1 MLSVPPEMIALLSA
15 FAPEFSKP
23 VWILAQVLLVGAIL
37 SPHKRTVTAALR
49 AMGLSQVRH
58 FDKYHRVL
66 NRDQWSGLRLSRIL
80 LVLLV
85 GTFVGL
91 GVPVLIGVDETIE
104 RRWGPKI
111 VQRGIYRDPVR
122 SSKSHVVKAS
132 GLRWVCLMLIVA
144 IPWTQRAWALP
155 FLTVLAPS
163 EHYDQQRGRKHRKV
177 LDKAA
182 AMVRLVRWWLPDRD
196 LVIVGDGA
204 YAANEFASYLQ
215 HFKRPL
221 TLVSRFYLDAALY
234 GEPYEVPLGRTRV
247 KGDKLPNPQHHADDP
262 ASVWTSLTLP
272 WYDGL
277 PRTIEW
283 LSGSALW
290 YRIGIPPVAL
300 RWVVVRDPLGEFE
313 LQSFFCTLPTAMPLQ
328 ILSWFILRWCI
339 ETTFEEA
346 RAHLGLETQRQWSTL
361 AIARTTPLLL
371 GLFSF
376 ITLLTNRLLTAEGC
390 PVRTAAWYA
399 KPSPTFSDA
408 IALVRRSLWLS
419 ATFSTPLKIPPVH
432 KIPPALVERLLD
444 TLCYAA

>member
-1 MLSVPPEMIALLSA
+1 MLTLPAEMIALLAA

-23 VWILAQVLLVGAIL
+23 VWLLAQALLVGAIL

-49 AMGLSQVRH
+49 AMGLSEERH

-66 NRDQWSGLRLSRIL
+66 NRDKWSGLRLSRIL
-80 LVLLV
+80 LLLLV
-85 GTFVGL
+85 TTFVTA
-91 GVPVLIGVDETIE
+91 GVPVLMGVDETIE

-111 VQRGIYRDPVR
+111 IQRGIYRDPVR

-132 GLRWVCLMLIVA
+132 GLRWVCLMLIVE

-163 EHYDQQRGRKHRKV
+163 KRYDQQRGRKHRTV

-182 AMVRLVRWWLPDRD
+182 AMVRLVRWWLADRA

-204 YAANEFASYLQ
+204 YASTAFAAYLH
-215 HFKRPL
+215 HFKRPV
-221 TLVSRFYLDAALY
+221 TLVSRFYLDAAWY
-234 GEPYEVPLGRTRV
+234 GEPYAVAVGRPRV
-247 KGDKLPNPQHHADDP
+247 KGDKLPNPQAHADDP
-262 ASVWTSLTLP
+262 TSVWTPLTLP

-277 PRTIEW
+277 TRTIEY
-283 LSGSALW
+283 LSGTALW
-290 YRIGIPPVAL
+290 YRIGLPPVAL
-300 RWVVVRDPLGEFE
+300 RWVVVRDPLGKVE
-313 LQSFFCTLPTAMPLQ
+313 LQSFFCTLPTAIPLQ
-328 ILSWFILRWCI
+328 ILAWFILRWSL

-346 RAHLGLETQRQWSTL
+346 RAHLGIETQRQWSTL
-361 AIARTTPLLL
+361 AIQRTTPLLL

-376 ITLLTNRLLTAEGC
+376 ITLLTHRLLTDDAC
-390 PVRTAAWYA
+390 PIRTAAWYA

-419 ATFSTPLKIPPVH
+419 ATFSTPPKTSLVSKVPPW
-432 KIPPALVERLLD
+432 LVERLLD

>member
-1 MLSVPPEMIALLSA
+1 MLILPAEMIALLAA
-15 FAPEFSKP
+15 FAPEFSKS
-23 VWILAQVLLVGAIL
+23 VWLIAQVLLVGAIL

-49 AMGLSQVRH
+49 AMGLSQETG

-66 NRDQWSGLRLSRIL
+66 NRDRWSGLQLSRIL

-85 GTFVGL
+85 TTFVAV

-122 SSKSHVVKAS
+122 SSKSHLVKAS
-132 GLRWVCLMLIVA
+132 GLRWVCLMLIVE

-163 EHYDQQRGRKHRKV
+163 ERYDQQRGRNHRTV
-177 LDKAA
+177 LDKAV

-204 YAANEFASYLQ
+204 YAATAFAAYLQ
-215 HFKRPL
+215 HFKNPV

-234 GEPYEVPLGRTRV
+234 DEPYAIPMGRPRV
-247 KGDKLPNPQHHADDP
+247 KGDKLPNPQHHADDL
-262 ASVWTSLTLP
+262 ASVWTTLTLP

-283 LSGSALW
+283 LSGTALW
-290 YRIGIPPVAL
+290 YRVGIAPVAL
-300 RWVVVRDPLGEFE
+300 RWVVVRDPLGKFD

-328 ILSWFILRWCI
+328 ILAWFILRGCL

-346 RAHLGLETQRQWSTL
+346 RAHLGVETQRQWSTL
-361 AIARTTPLLL
+361 AIQRTTPLLL

-376 ITLLTNRLLTAEGC
+376 ITLLTNRLLTADAC

-408 IALVRRSLWLS
+408 LALVRRSRWLS
-419 ATFSTPLKIPPVH
+419 ATFPTPHYSPRVDKVPPW
-432 KIPPALVERLLD
+432 LVVRLLD
-444 TLCYAA
+444 TLCSAA

>member
-1 MLSVPPEMIALLSA
+1 MLNLPPEMIALLSA
-15 FAPEFSKP
+15 FAPEFSQS
-23 VWILAQVLLVGAIL
+23 VWLLAQVLLVGAIL

-49 AMGLSQVRH
+49 AMGLSQDKR

-66 NRDQWSGLRLSRIL
+66 YRDKWSGLRLSRIL

-85 GTFVGL
+85 TTFVAAGL
-91 GVPVLIGVDETIE
+91 PVLIGIDETIE
-104 RRWGPKI
+104 RRWGPRI

-122 SSKSHVVKAS
+122 SSKSHLVKAS
-132 GLRWVCLMLIVA
+132 GLRWVCAMLIVD
-144 IPWTQRAWALP
+144 IPWTGQAWALP

-163 EHYDQQRGRKHRKV
+163 ERYDQQRGRKHRKV

-182 AMVRLVRWWLPDRD
+182 ALVRLVRWWLPEHD
-196 LVIVGDGA
+196 LIIVGDGT
-204 YAANEFASYLQ
+204 YAATAFAAYLQ
-215 HFKRPL
+215 HFKRPV

-234 GEPYEVPLGRTRV
+234 SNPYAIPKGRTRV

-277 PRTIEW
+277 PRTLEW
-283 LSGSALW
+283 LSGTALW
-290 YRIGIPPVAL
+290 YRVGIPPVAL
-300 RWVVVRDPLGEFE
+300 RWVVVRDPLGKFE
-313 LQSFFCTLPTAMPLQ
+313 LQSFFCTLPTALPLQ
-328 ILSWFILRWCI
+328 ILAWFILRWCI
-339 ETTFEEA
+339 ETTLEQA
-346 RAHLGLETQRQWSTL
+346 RAHLGVETQRQWSTL
-361 AIARTTPLLL
+361 AIQRTTPLLL

-376 ITLLTNRLLTAEGC
+376 ITLLTERLLTAEAC

-399 KPSPTFSDA
+399 KPAPTFSDA

-419 ATFSTPLKIPPVH
+419 AIFCTPAPTPLVH
-432 KIPPALVERLLD
+432 KVPPALVERLLD

>member
-1 MLSVPPEMIALLSA
+1 MLTLPAEMIALLAA

-23 VWILAQVLLVGAIL
+23 VWGLAQVLLVGAIL

-49 AMGLSQVRH
+49 AMGLSQEKR

-66 NRDQWSGLRLSRIL
+66 NRAKWSGLRLSQIL
-80 LVLLV
+80 LVVLV
-85 GTFVGL
+85 TTFVAV

-132 GLRWVCLMLIVA
+132 GLRWVCLMLIVD
-144 IPWTQRAWALP
+144 IPWAHRAWALP

-163 EHYDQQRGRKHRKV
+163 ERYDQQRGRSHRKV

-182 AMVRLVRWWLPDRD
+182 AMVRLVRWWLPEHD

-215 HFKRPL
+215 HFKRPV

-234 GEPYEVPLGRTRV
+234 SEPYAIPKGRTRV
-247 KGDKLPNPQHHADDP
+247 KGDKLPNPHHHADNP
-262 ASVWTSLTLP
+262 ASVWTTVTLP

-283 LSGSALW
+283 LSGTALW
-290 YRIGIPPVAL
+290 YRVGIPPVAL

-313 LQSFFCTLPTAMPLQ
+313 LQSFFCTLPTALPLH
-328 ILSWFILRWCI
+328 ILAWFILRWCV

-346 RAHLGLETQRQWSTL
+346 HAHLGVETQRQWSTL
-361 AIARTTPLLL
+361 AIQRTTPLLL

-376 ITLLTNRLLTAEGC
+376 ITLLTDRLLASDTC
-390 PVRTAAWYA
+390 PTRTAAWYA
-399 KPSPTFSDA
+399 KPAPTFSDA

-419 ATFSTPLKIPPVH
+419 ATFSTPIPDPLVH
-432 KIPPALVERLLD
+432 KVPPWLVERLLD